1 MRIPQLNDL
10 EERVAISNQTIIAA
24 EASYR
29 AAHALV
35 LEAQA
40 QLFPTLSLAPSV
52 IRENSSVGA
61 AGLGGSGVAATGV
74 RNIGRRRR
82 IERRRHRDRHRARA
96 P

>member
-1 MRIPQLNDL
+1 MPASQGWKLAEPRDAAIRNKWWEVYEDPELNDL

-40 QLFPTLSLAPSV
+40 QLFPTLSLDP
-52 IRENSSVGA
+52 
-61 AGLGGSGVAATGV
+61 V
-74 RNIGRRRR
+74 R
-82 IERRRHRDRHRARA
+82 D